1 MAQHLRRLSETQI
14 VSILSRSTAFE
25 VKLAQD
31 GKCPR
36 GEWFTFLRPT
46 DICVSWRLACGWL

>member
-1 MAQHLRRLSETQI
+1 MPVTVAQHLRRLGETQI
-14 VSILSRSTAFE
+14 VSVLSRSTAFE

-36 GEWFTFLRPT
+36 GGVVYISPP
-46 DICVSWRLACGWL
+46 D